1 MHAVRS
7 ALELGYRH
15 IDTAQA
21 YGNESSVG
29 RALRESGVAR
39 DEVFITTKFHP
50 GRRDP
55 LREAAY
61 SIEQLEVDYVDLYL
75 VHWPGGG
82 ATWAWPGME
91 AARARSY
98 ARAIGVSNFDPDELD
113 QVLARATVAPVVDQ
127 VHFNPSAYRKA
138 LLDACAE
145 RDITLEAY
153 SPLGTGAQLGDPVVT
168 GIADRLGRTPAQ
180 VLLRWCVQRGI
191 PVITKSTHRDRI
203 AENARDLRLRACRPG
218 HGGTRRPR
226 SVRRDPS
233 GTGAQ
238 MVVSTRGGQRSSP
251 GKLIG
256 DRRRTQEMLRNA
268 DAITLREDES
278 RRVGRHARDL
288 VFAKTALG
296 ACTLGASS
304 QADAGCEQ

>member
-1 MHAVRS
+1 VRPAGLTTDGRGRVLADGTVMPLLGLGVWRVPDGAACVHAVRA

-29 RALRESGVAR
+29 RALRESRIAR

-55 LREAAY
+55 LRESAF
-61 SIEQLEVDYVDLYL
+61 SVEQLGVDYVDLYL

-98 ARAIGVSNFDPDELD
+98 ARAIGVSNFDTDELD
-113 QVLARATVAPVVDQ
+113 LVIAGATVPPVVDQ
-127 VHFNPSAYRKA
+127 VQFNPSAYRRA

-145 RDITLEAY
+145 RDVGLEAY
-153 SPLGTGAQLGDPVVT
+153 SPLGSGALLGDPVVS
-168 GIADRLGRTPAQ
+168 GVAERLGRSPAQ

-203 AENARDLRLRACRPG
+203 AKNAEVFDFELAAGDMEGLDALDRS
-218 HGGTRRPR
+218 GGTR
-226 SVRRDPS
+226 
-233 GTGAQ
+233 A
-238 MVVSTRGGQRSSP
+238 
-251 GKLIG
+251 
-256 DRRRTQEMLRNA
+256 
-268 DAITLREDES
+268 
-278 RRVGRHARDL
+278 
-288 VFAKTALG
+288 AL
-296 ACTLGASS
+296 
-304 QADAGCEQ
+304 ERKWW